1 MKTYDEPL
9 SSESLARQQQAQV
22 AIYEGGKDVGRV
34 DGSFRQVTQRGWLA
48 GWMASYMN
56 G

>member
-22 AIYEGGKDVGRV
+22 AIYEGGRTWV
-34 DGSFRQVTQRGWLA
+34 
-48 GWMASYMN
+48 GWMAVSAKSRKEVGWMAGFIYE